1 MDCMKKALLVGGG
14 LAAAVLLLVFGYVA
28 HLLGSLN
35 TPEFKKSLLERVK
48 ASVGAEVQVKDMEIS
63 VLSGVTLKGVTVVN
77 PAPFPGNLLTAEALV
92 LRYRLWPLLSGQVEV
107 ERLALVK
114 PVLTL
119 AMDGRGVFNYEKL
132 AGTPAGGASKGAPA
146 PAAVALPIELL
157 LKQLAVEHARIVMQD
172 QTKATLLRVDDVGL
186 DSAFRVAAA
195 GAQGSGKA
203 KVALVNVADTMFLR
217 DVSAPLAMSK
227 ESVKLSPIRAR
238 LAEGD
243 VTGDVTV
250 NLKDGFRYSA
260 NLDVKGAHLKKLLEE
275 AKSKPS
281 VTGTLVAR
289 ASFQGSGGLPTMKG
303 KGRLEV
309 TECKVH
315 NAAVLGVVSAALRMP
330 ALANP
335 DFDQCLVEFTM
346 AGSRLQMPVVSLKGK
361 QIQITGHGTTNLDSY
376 ALDYDM
382 TLALA
387 KEMLD
392 KIGVRELRAAFKD
405 RGDGFS
411 AVDFKVT
418 GTSNAPQT
426 NLAAKVGAAAATE
439 AAVSGLKKFF
449 GRKKTN

>member
-1 MDCMKKALLVGGG
+1 MGCMKKALLVGGG
-14 LAAAVLLLVFGYVA
+14 LVAALLLLVFGYAA

-35 TPEFKKSLLERVK
+35 TPEFKKALLERAK
-48 ASVGAEVQVKDMEIS
+48 ASVGAEVQVKDMQIS

-77 PAPFPGNLLTAEALV
+77 PAPFPGNLLTADALV

-119 AMDGRGVFNYEKL
+119 AMDGRGVYNYEKL
-132 AGTPAGGASKGAPA
+132 AGTSAGGGSKAGA

-157 LKQLAVEHARIVMQD
+157 LKQLAVENARIVMQD
-172 QTKATLLRVDDVGL
+172 QTKATLLKVDDVGL

-203 KVALVNVADTMFLR
+203 KTALVNVADMMFLR
-217 DVSAPLAMSK
+217 DVSAPLEMSK

-250 NLKDGFRYSA
+250 NLKDGFRFAA

-275 AKSKPS
+275 AKSKPF

-309 TECKVH
+309 TECKVQ
-315 NAAVLGVVSAALRMP
+315 NAAVLGVVAAALRMP

-346 AGSRLQMPVVSLKGK
+346 AGSRVQTPVVSLKGK
-361 QIQITGHGTTNLDSY
+361 QIQITGHGTTNLDTS
-376 ALDYDM
+376 ALDYDL

-418 GTSNAPQT
+418 GTSSAPQT

-439 AAVSGLKKFF
+439 AAVGGLKKLF
-449 GRKKTN
+449 GKKKAK

>member
-1 MDCMKKALLVGGG
+1 MGCMKKALLVGGG
-14 LAAAVLLLVFGYVA
+14 LVAALLLLAFGYVA

-35 TPEFKKSLLERVK
+35 TPAFKKSLLERAK
-48 ASVGAEVQVKDMEIS
+48 ASVGAEVQVKEMEIS

-92 LRYRLWPLLSGQVEV
+92 LRYRLWPLVSGQVEV

-119 AMDGRGVFNYEKL
+119 AMDGRGAFNYERL
-132 AGTPAGGASKGAPA
+132 ASAGGASKGAPA

-157 LKQLAVEHARIVMQD
+157 LKKLAVENARVVMQD
-172 QTKATLLRVDDVGL
+172 QTKATLVKVDDVNL
-186 DSAFRVAAA
+186 DSAFKVAAA

-203 KVALVNVADTMFLR
+203 RVAVVNLADTMFLR
-217 DVSAPLAMSK
+217 DISAPIEMSK
-227 ESVKLSPIRAR
+227 ESLKLSPIRAR
-238 LAEGD
+238 LAGGD
-243 VTGDVTV
+243 VTGDLTV
-250 NLKDGFRYSA
+250 NLKDGFRYTA
-260 NLDVKGAHLKKLLEE
+260 NLDVKGAHLKTLLEE

-281 VTGTLVAR
+281 VTGTLLAR
-289 ASFQGSGGLPTMKG
+289 ASFQGSGGIPTMKG

-346 AGSRLQMPVVSLKGK
+346 TGSRIHTPVVSLKGK
-361 QIQITGHGTTNLDSY
+361 QIQITGQGTTNLDTY

-392 KIGVRELRAAFKD
+392 KVGVRELRAAFKD

-439 AAVSGLKKFF
+439 AAVSGLKRLF
-449 GRKKTN
+449 GKKKN